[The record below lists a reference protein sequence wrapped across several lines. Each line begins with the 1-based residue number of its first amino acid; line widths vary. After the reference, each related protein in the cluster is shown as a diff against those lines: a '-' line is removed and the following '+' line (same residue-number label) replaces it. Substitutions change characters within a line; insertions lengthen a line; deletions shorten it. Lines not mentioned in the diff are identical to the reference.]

1 MHVSPHERK
10 VLASIEKQLR
20 AEDSGLAAVL
30 DRPSSPSSSTS
41 AFPLST
47 RHVLLLL
54 GALTGLIAVYTALAE
69 KPGLPG
75 LAAMTAVA
83 VVPWI
88 VAGAWSAERRS
99 SAAAASDGG
108 SDMRDGNKPGASG
121 GTGPLRTKRRVLL
134 AVVGGLVVL
143 ALVFPAWQPAVALA
157 LTLLAANFLPWLV
170 VRVVER
176 FERSSGPTPRRSARA
191 TEAGD
196 GENRTGSRHQHHH
209 RGGPL

>member
-1 MHVSPHERK
+1 MSPHERK
-10 VLASIEKQLR
+10 ALATIEKELR
-20 AEDSGLAAVL
+20 ADDSEL
-30 DRPSSPSSSTS
+30 DAIFDRTSSPSSSTS
-41 AFPLST
+41 DFPLSA

-54 GALTGLIAVYTALAE
+54 GALTGLIAVYTVLAD
-69 KPGLPG
+69 KPGPPG

>member
-30 DRPSSPSSSTS
+30 DRPSSPPSSTS
-41 AFPLST
+41 SFPLST

-69 KPGLPG
+69 KPG

-176 FERSSGPTPRRSARA
+176 FERSSGPPPRRSARA
-191 TEAGD
+191 MEAGH
-196 GENRTGSRHQHHH
+196 GENRTGSRHQHH
-209 RGGPL
+209 RGGPV

>member
-88 VAGAWSAERRS
+88 VAGAWSAKRRS
-99 SAAAASDGG
+99 LAPAASDGG
-108 SDMRDGNKPGASG
+108 SDVHDDNKPGTSG
-121 GTGPLRTKRRVLL
+121 DTGPLRAKRRVLL
-134 AVVGGLVVL
+134 AVVALLVIL
-143 ALVFPAWQPAVALA
+143 ALLFPAWQPAVALA

-176 FERSSGPTPRRSARA
+176 FERPSGPPPARSARA
-191 TEAGD
+191 TD
-196 GENRTGSRHQHHH
+196 SRQDENR
-209 RGGPL
+209 